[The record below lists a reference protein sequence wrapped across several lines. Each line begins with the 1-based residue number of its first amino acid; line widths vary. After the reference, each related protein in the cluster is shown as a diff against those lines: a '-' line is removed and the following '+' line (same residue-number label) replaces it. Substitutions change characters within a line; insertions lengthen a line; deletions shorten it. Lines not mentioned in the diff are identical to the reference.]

1 VQFVKPTVPANLKQE
16 CPELDE
22 LKGDTLGDL
31 TEFTVKVIGHYAD
44 CKSKQAGLAKV
55 VTE

>member
-1 VQFVKPTVPANLKQE
+1 VKPTVPANLKQE